1 MLKKSPKDLHNNN
14 FTLSSKS
21 ISATAA
27 KNKNL
32 ILIVIPLLQNFC
44 VNYAL
49 KMSMTMIMQFYVISV
64 KHGSTLNVT
73 MLIILITNIYKVAT
87 NHGISFTTMLFPF
100 GNLNNQKFLGFINNN
115 NNNNNN
121 NESKNSNSSLILK
134 PPPDL
139 ALLCNQFNNAIPENN
154 SDPENV
160 MESKYYDIDQLQQ
173 LKIHYKE
180 KSLSFF
186 PDKIPA
192 H

>member
-1 MLKKSPKDLHNNN
+1 
-14 FTLSSKS
+14 
-21 ISATAA
+21 
-27 KNKNL
+27 
-32 ILIVIPLLQNFC
+32 
-44 VNYAL
+44 
-49 KMSMTMIMQFYVISV
+49 MQFYVISV

-87 NHGISFTTMLFPF
+87 NHGISCTTMLFPF
-100 GNLNNQKFLGFINNN
+100 GNLNNQKFLGFINNNN

-160 MESKYYDIDQLQQ
+160 IQSKYYDIDQLQQ